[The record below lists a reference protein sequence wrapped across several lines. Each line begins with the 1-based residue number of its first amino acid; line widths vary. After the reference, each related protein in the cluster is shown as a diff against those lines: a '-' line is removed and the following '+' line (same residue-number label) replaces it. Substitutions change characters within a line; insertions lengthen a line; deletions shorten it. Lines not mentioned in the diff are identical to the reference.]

1 MNDTDFFSSNAYLF
15 LPTKQNPKVAL
26 AIDNSVLAHNAF
38 KLYNPFSKKAQV
50 LKKSFAFLVVNINA
64 LSQMIF
70 SIKKEK
76 SKFIEYLEKKLD
88 QKLIVSLYFATAND
102 KVVLQLQT
110 KEAEIVGYVKYPVN
124 EKGLKHI
131 ENEIKAFDILSS
143 KKIIKPYILRD
154 RYESKPFLLLKELDG
169 TIGIVEHDY
178 ALDLLKKFKR
188 NKYYTLTEHP
198 RIISLKKILSEHNIL
213 QPLEELETICNH
225 SIEKYELVYEH
236 GDFAPWNI
244 VKVDNRYMPF
254 DFEYFVEEGLEYFDL
269 IKYYYQIGSLL
280 EGKVDNELKEFV
292 CSKINILEIDE
303 LYQLYLIKERL
314 MKRLE
319 NI

>member
-1 MNDTDFFSSNAYLF
+1 MNDTDFFSYNSYLF

-26 AIDNSVLAHNAF
+26 AIDNPILAHNAF

-64 LSQMIF
+64 LSQIIF
-70 SIKKEK
+70 SVKKEK
-76 SKFIEYLEKKLD
+76 SKIVEYLENKLD

-110 KEAEIVGYVKYPVN
+110 KEAKIIGYVKCPVN
-124 EKGLKHI
+124 EIGLERIK
-131 ENEIKAFDILSS
+131 NEIKAFDILSS
-143 KKIIKPYILRD
+143 KKIIEPYMLCD
-154 RYESKPFLLLKELDG
+154 RYENKPFLLLKELDG
-169 TIGIVEHDY
+169 TIGIVETDHV
-178 ALDLLKKFKR
+178 LDLLKKFKR
-188 NKYYTLTEHP
+188 NESYTLTEHP
-198 RIISLKKILSEHNIL
+198 RIIELKHVLLEYNML
-213 QPLEELETICNH
+213 QQLEELETICNH
-225 SIEKYELVYEH
+225 STEKYALVYEH

-244 VKVDNRYMPF
+244 VKVDNQYIPF

-280 EGKVDNELKEFV
+280 EGKVDKELKEFV

-303 LYQLYLIKERL
+303 LYQLYLIKESL